1 MDSNSAALVGKKRS
15 ASTICDNSATS
26 PPAVSVSATAIV
38 QQKETSEEEAA
49 KTDLRLEK
57 KEARSRSSISL
68 LRSTLNDNEEGKL
81 QLAGLVNLLTDYKK
95 KIASLEKKCE
105 GQKDK
110 LKKLQQKY
118 SDKKQLD
125 LDSEAKDILEKFGGD
140 CTATRAKLNRVMQ
153 SLQWDSTRRIENMRR
168 TNEMKE
174 QRKAK
179 NPIWRDLAFLLNKA
193 AKSHD
198 QIKKKSGGAPITP
211 NIIGKSVSTT
221 GNDNSYDIEENTEDT
236 SLIRQQEPDF
246 AAGALESR
254 QRSQPP
260 LQQGGGAA
268 RKKSRP
274 NKN

>member
-1 MDSNSAALVGKKRS
+1 MDSNSATVVGKKRS
-15 ASTICDNSATS
+15 ASTISISSATS
-26 PPAVSVSATAIV
+26 SAPVSVSSTTKAQSKDDTE
-38 QQKETSEEEAA
+38 KEVDNA
-49 KTDLRLEK
+49 DHRLEK

-81 QLAGLVNLLTDYKK
+81 QLAGIANLLADYKR
-95 KIASLEKKCE
+95 KIVSLEKKCE

-118 SDKKQLD
+118 SDKKQLE

-140 CTATRAKLNRVMQ
+140 CATTRAKLNRVMQ

-168 TNEMKE
+168 TNELKE

-179 NPIWRDLAFLLNKA
+179 NPIWRDLSFLLNKA
-193 AKSHD
+193 AKSRD
-198 QIKKKSGGAPITP
+198 QIKKKNGAVTP
-211 NIIGKSVSTT
+211 KVVSKSDTAN
-221 GNDNSYDIEENTEDT
+221 GNDSGDENENVPEDVA
-236 SLIRQQEPDF
+236 LLRQQGAVF
-246 AAGALESR
+246 AAAASEAR
-254 QRSQPP
+254 PQP
-260 LQQGGGAA
+260 QQGAA